1 MTRFSNSRLAL
12 PVGALDT
19 VDQWLAPL
27 RARWQS
33 LGARERRGLSLAAWM
48 VGLFL
53 TWALAIAP
61 AWRVARDAP
70 AQLDRIDAQLQQMQ
84 RLAGE
89 VRELRGAPVI
99 AGPQAVGALRAATD
113 ALGRAGRLQVA
124 GDRATLT
131 LNGANGSQLRDWLV
145 EARSSARAR
154 PLEANLT
161 LGPQGYSGSIVVAL
175 PGASAP

>member
-1 MTRFSNSRLAL
+1 MTRFSDSRLAL

-19 VDQWLAPL
+19 IDQWVAPL

-33 LGARERRGLSLAAWM
+33 LGVRERRGLTVAAW
-48 VGLFL
+48 VLGLFL
-53 TWALAIAP
+53 AWTGAIAP
-61 AWRVARDAP
+61 AWRTARDAP
-70 AQLDRIDAQLQQMQ
+70 AQIDRLDLQLQQMQ

-89 VRELRGAPVI
+89 VRELRAAPAI

-113 ALGRAGRLQVA
+113 TLGGAGRLQVA

-131 LNGANGSQLRDWLV
+131 LNGANGSQLRDWLA

-161 LGPQGYSGSIVVAL
+161 RGPQGYSGSIVVAL
-175 PGASAP
+175 PTGGAP